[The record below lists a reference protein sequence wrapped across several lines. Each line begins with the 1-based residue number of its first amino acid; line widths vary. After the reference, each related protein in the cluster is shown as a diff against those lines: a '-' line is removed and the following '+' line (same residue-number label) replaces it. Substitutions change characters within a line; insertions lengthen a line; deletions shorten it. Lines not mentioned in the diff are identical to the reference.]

1 MLGGSEVT
9 LSQHRALGAK
19 GASGVL
25 GGMERSVAS
34 RAREVLLPLCSA
46 PVRPHLGGCGQVWAP
61 QFKKGR
67 ELLEQG
73 QRRAAKVI
81 RGWSISL
88 VRKG

>member
-1 MLGGSEVT
+1 MT
-9 LSQHRALGAK
+9 LSQHHALA
-19 GASGVL
+19 AQAANGVL
-25 GGMERSVAS
+25 DCIKRSVAS

-46 PVRPHLGGCGQVWAP
+46 PVRPHLQGCIQFWAP

-73 QRRAAKVI
+73 QRRAAKGI

-88 VRKG
+88 GRKG